1 MSPEVKA
8 PSWGHSSCSAGGG
21 GAPGGGRGG
30 GQNHRQRAQACW
42 GPRTGPGRA
51 PTDPARA
58 RGDPVLRHKCPPGAG
73 CGTAADCLHG
83 RAETVLPGV
92 GGVSRDGGPGGW
104 GRGPRS
110 ERRSRPGGKWQRCVA
125 RPWAL
130 GLRLLAQAQLQGAG
144 GSSPHHAPPGAL
156 TLGARCTLARA
167 SGWWPGAGVVLP
179 DRAGPGV
186 WAALR
191 PGVLP

>member
-1 MSPEVKA
+1 MSAGLGRPGGAVSPEVKA
-8 PSWGHSSCSAGGG
+8 PSWGHSLCSAGGG

-104 GRGPRS
+104 GRGPGLRDDPGPEAS
-110 ERRSRPGGKWQRCVA
+110 GRGVWPGPGRWGSGCWPRRSCRGLGGA
-125 RPWAL
+125 APTTL
-130 GLRLLAQAQLQGAG
+130 PQG
-144 GSSPHHAPPGAL
+144 P
-156 TLGARCTLARA
+156 
-167 SGWWPGAGVVLP
+167 
-179 DRAGPGV
+179 
-186 WAALR
+186 
-191 PGVLP
+191 